1 MEEKAI
7 WFFLT
12 WANKLSRVNTQL
24 YLILLGG
31 KSDISL
37 GSKIT
42 NTKRVVNIIHFSS
55 PLLSRTHCGLVFGPS
70 SSPNLLNLVVSSQS
84 PYLTTIHIWHCWLFF
99 LQSFLVSRIPSASG
113 SFLPGLLG
121 HPSVSSACPP
131 CSPWPLVGGLPLWL
145 CLSAPSIWFLR
156 LLTSSSI
163 FKYTHLN

>member
-55 PLLSRTHCGLVFGPS
+55 PLLSWTHCGLVFGPS

-84 PYLTTIHIWHCWLFF
+84 PYLITINIWHCWLSF

-113 SFLPGLLG
+113 SFLVFWATPESPLPVPHVLPDLWWVDCPCGSASQPLLSDFFTCWP
-121 HPSVSSACPP
+121 HPV
-131 CSPWPLVGGLPLWL
+131 
-145 CLSAPSIWFLR
+145 
-156 LLTSSSI
+156 
-163 FKYTHLN
+163 YLNTL